1 MVSIFSNFLWMFDYI
16 IIPTSYIVFS
26 PLVFASTLKPNISFT
41 SCSNHCCPCP
51 WFYRKQDSRK
61 VSYLSKVTQSMTE
74 SCLNADLLVC
84 IFLGHSVTIYGLL
97 ALWLNLIFFQPENIN
112 MILVISFWSTEDEET
127 KICLL
132 SFPSLKNKLLVTKRN
147 KLEVKTVR

>member
-1 MVSIFSNFLWMFDYI
+1 MFDYI

-51 WFYRKQDSRK
+51 LFYRKQDSRK
-61 VSYLSKVTQSMTE
+61 VSYLSKVTQPMTE
-74 SCLNADLLVC
+74 SRLNADLLVC

-97 ALWLNLIFFQPENIN
+97 ALWLNLIFFQSENIN

-132 SFPSLKNKLLVTKRN
+132 SFPSLKNKLLVNKRN